1 MRVLPYHLP
10 QSYWLGV
17 SELCRWCI
25 SSLSHDVFPVWV
37 LRSGSLFV
45 LLFILSMQ
53 VCVFSVHRVP
63 FCWGVCVCA
72 CVCVHVHM
80 RACLLHSQR
89 RLISPAGPVRL
100 FLGALSSQLEATAV
114 TCLPN
119 ISPLSSPLLSSPLL
133 GVLHYPLTFMSA
145 ITLVKPYIPVLVLRP
160 AQTSKRNN

>member
-1 MRVLPYHLP
+1 MYFL
-10 QSYWLGV
+10 SESCALGAFLFCC
-17 SELCRWCI
+17 SSCLCRCVSFPCI
-25 SSLSHDVFPVWV
+25 GCLSV
-37 LRSGSLFV
+37 
-45 LLFILSMQ
+45 
-53 VCVFSVHRVP
+53 
-63 FCWGVCVCA
+63 GVCVCA